1 MRAIRYC
8 GGSRLIG
15 LVLAAVSAG
24 AVSACGSGDAAKP
37 PPGSPEN
44 PLVAEAPS
52 AAGAGSESA
61 TSPGRVGFK
70 ELVDDQREQPAG
82 RDDDNPCGL
91 VTKAQARTI
100 LGVPLL
106 DPVVAPQGPTC
117 IYRDRSGQSFTTI
130 AIQSLSFKSLRPRIR
145 RLERVAVSGRT
156 AYCGTY
162 GRPMLYLPLSRG
174 RVLSIAAQCETATRL
189 ARRAAP
195 DLLS

>member
-1 MRAIRYC
+1 MRAIGSSC
-8 GGSRLIG
+8 GPRLIG
-15 LVLAAVSAG
+15 LLLAAVSAG
-24 AVSACGSGDAAKP
+24 ALSACGSGDAAKP

-52 AAGAGSESA
+52 GGGSSESGA
-61 TSPGRVGFK
+61 SPGRAGFK

-82 RDDDNPCGL
+82 RDDENPCGL
-91 VTKAQARTI
+91 VTKAQARAI

-117 IYRDRSGQSFTTI
+117 IYRDRAGQSFTTI
-130 AIQSLSFKSLRPRIR
+130 AIQSLSFKRLRPRIR

-162 GRPMLYLPLSRG
+162 GRPMLYLPLSGG